1 MRFIAV
7 IDIGKTNAKV
17 ALFDLVEGK
26 ESDVRRAPNR
36 VINAAPYPH
45 HDIDGL
51 WRFIKEA
58 LTDLARS
65 HPIDAISIS
74 AHGASIIL
82 LDETGELALPMLDYE
97 HHGLDETAA
106 EYDTIRPAFEETGSP
121 RLAAGLNVGA
131 QLHWQQTRFPDDF
144 ARVKTI
150 IPYPQYW
157 AFRLTGRRVS
167 EMTSLGAHTDLWNPH
182 ARDYSSLVEKMGW
195 REKMPPM
202 SDPFEPVGG
211 LAREIAA
218 ELGFAEGLPVFGG
231 LHDSNASLLTHLK
244 ARTAPF
250 SVVSTGTWVICFA
263 IGGGN
268 IPLDPSRDTL
278 MNVNAY
284 GDPVPSSRFMGGRAF
299 AALGADPHAEVSEA
313 DKRAV
318 LEGGVMFLPSEP
330 MDTGPYIGRKGGWTA
345 DVDALTP
352 GAKLYAASLYLGLMT
367 GVCLELIGADGPS
380 IVEGPFATNAHYLD
394 MLGAVTGR
402 PVETGGAGATG
413 TSAGAAALALGRT
426 GRLPANG
433 KTAPSPDPRLSQ
445 YARRWRKTV
454 DKREG

>member
-17 ALFDLVEGK
+17 ALFDLVEGR

-36 VINAAPYPH
+36 VIDAPPYPH

-58 LTDLARS
+58 LADLARN
-65 HPIDAISIS
+65 HEIDAISIS

-82 LDETGELALPMLDYE
+82 LDEKGDLALPMLDYE

-106 EYDTIRPAFEETGSP
+106 EYDSIRPAFEETGSP

-131 QLHWQQTRFPDDF
+131 QLYWQQRRFPEDF
-144 ARVKTI
+144 ARVSTI

-195 REKMPPM
+195 RRLMPPE
-202 SDPFEPVGG
+202 SDAFEPVGG
-211 LAREIAA
+211 LAPEIAA
-218 ELGFAEGLPVFGG
+218 ELGLAEGLPVFGG

-244 ARTAPF
+244 ARSAPF

-263 IGGGN
+263 IGGRAVA
-268 IPLDPSRDTL
+268 LDPARDTL

-284 GDPVPSSRFMGGRAF
+284 GDSVPSSRFMGGRAF
-299 AALGADPHAEVSEA
+299 AALGGDPQAEVTED

-330 MDTGPYIGRKGGWTA
+330 LDTGPFIGRKGGWTHP
-345 DVDALTP
+345 VDALTP
-352 GAKLYAASLYLGLMT
+352 GARLYAASLYLGLMT
-367 GVCLELIGADGPS
+367 GVCLELIGAEGPS
-380 IVEGPFATNAHYLD
+380 IVEGPFSANAHYLD

-402 PVETGGAGATG
+402 AVETGGAGATG
-413 TSAGAAALALGRT
+413 TSAGAAALALGRA
-426 GRLPANG
+426 GRMTATG
-433 KTAPSPDPRLSQ
+433 KTAPAPDPRLVG
-445 YARRWRKTV
+445 YAGRWRETV
-454 DKREG
+454 DKAQG

>member
-1 MRFIAV
+1 MRYIAV
-7 IDIGKTNAKV
+7 IDIGKTNAKL

-36 VINAAPYPH
+36 VIDAAPYPH

-51 WRFIKEA
+51 WRFIKDA
-58 LTDLARS
+58 LADLARN
-65 HPIDAISIS
+65 HQIDAISIS

-82 LDETGELALPMLDYE
+82 LDEKGDLALPMLDYE
-97 HHGLDETAA
+97 HHGVDETAA
-106 EYDTIRPAFEETGSP
+106 DYDAIRPGFNETGSP

-131 QLHWQQTRFPDDF
+131 QLYWQQRRYPENF
-144 ARVKTI
+144 ARVATI

-157 AFRLTGRRVS
+157 AFRLTGKRVS

-182 ARDYSSLVEKMGW
+182 ARDYSSLVDKMGW
-195 REKMPPM
+195 RRMTPPM
-202 SDPFEPVGG
+202 SNPFEPVGG
-211 LAREIAA
+211 LAPEIAA
-218 ELGFAEGLPVFGG
+218 ELGLAEGLPVFGG

-263 IGGGN
+263 IGGHEVT
-268 IPLDPSRDTL
+268 LDPTRDTL

-299 AALGADPHAEVSEA
+299 AALGADPQAKVTDD

-318 LEGGVMFLPSEP
+318 LDGGVMFLPSEP
-330 MDTGPYIGRKGGWTA
+330 MDTGPFIGRKGGWTHS
-345 DVDALTP
+345 VEALTP
-352 GAKLYAASLYLGLMT
+352 GARLYAASLYLGLMT

-380 IVEGPFATNAHYLD
+380 IVEGPFAANADYLD
-394 MLGAVTGR
+394 MLGAVTAR

-426 GRLPANG
+426 GRMTAAGN
-433 KTAPSPDPRLSQ
+433 TAPSPDPRLGQ
-445 YARRWRKTV
+445 YARQWRETV
-454 DKREG
+454 DKAQG